1 MGRGFKIIGGVLA
14 VVVIAVVAVFVYVY
28 SNLDSI
34 VKDAVETYGPKY
46 TGVSVKLAK
55 IELSPE
61 NGEGK
66 LSGLIVGNPPG
77 YKTDSAFKLGNIAVN
92 IDISSLT
99 SDIIVI
105 KSIVIDSP
113 DVTYEFGDGG
123 SNVDVIGKNVEKAAG
138 GGSSGGASGSGGGS
152 SSSGNDSG
160 KKMIIESL
168 VVSNGRVSVSHPLLS
183 GKKIGS
189 GLPTIRL
196 KDIGKDKKGG
206 ASPAEVVDKVM
217 DAIEKQV
224 TASVGSLGID
234 NMLKDVTKG
243 AEDAIKNIT
252 GGAGDAGK
260 GLDDAAKGAGDSLKK
275 MFGK

>member
-1 MGRGFKIIGGVLA
+1 MSRGFKIVGGILA
-14 VVVIAVVAVFVYVY
+14 VVVVAIVGGMVYLY

-34 VKDAVETYGPKY
+34 VKDAVEDYGPQF

-55 IELSPE
+55 VELSPE

-66 LSGLIVGNPPG
+66 LSGLIVGNPKG
-77 YKTDSAFKLGNIAVN
+77 YKTDSAFKLGSISMN
-92 IDISSLT
+92 IDLSSLT
-99 SDIIVI
+99 GDTIII
-105 KSIVIDSP
+105 KSIVIDKP
-113 DVTYEFGDGG
+113 EITYEFGDGG

-138 GGSSGGASGSGGGS
+138 GSGAKEEKKSDGP
-152 SSSGNDSG
+152 G

-168 VVSNGRVSVSHPLLS
+168 VVSNGNVSVSHPLLT

-206 ASPAEVVDKVM
+206 ATPAEVVDKVM

-224 TASVGSLGID
+224 GASVGGLNVDG
-234 NMLKDVTKG
+234 MVKDLTKG
-243 AEDAIKNIT
+243 VEDAAKDAMKNVT
-252 GGAGDAGK
+252 GGADGATK
-260 GLDDAAKGAGDSLKK
+260 GVEDAAKGAGDSLKK
-275 MFGK
+275 LFGK